1 MNENSEMHTQIRLLK
16 LDKEKLD
23 AEIVKVCFFVRQPAG
38 IQPVRRD
45 PLRAVSYKWF
55 AGT

>member
-45 PLRAVSYKWF
+45 PLRAVSYK
-55 AGT
+55 